1 MPSLSCFHERK
12 SALPK
17 PSIARWTADIAAVLF
32 AILSAAPAP
41 AAAQDTTTF
50 ARVLTSWIAVPAT
63 PGYEDQATSR
73 IASATRGF
81 SRDNMGNLVRRVG
94 SGSPRRVIACGI
106 DEVGYAVSEITDDG
120 YLRVH
125 ASGNGRRNPLW
136 DQFHEG
142 QRIFVVGHAGDVAR
156 YVPGV
161 FAVRSTHLWRRRNA
175 DDAPA
180 TIDSLLVDVGAH
192 SRSDVARLGIQ
203 LLDPVHREWPA
214 WTSAEQ

>member
-1 MPSLSCFHERK
+1 M
-12 SALPK
+12 PK

-106 DEVGYAVSEITDDG
+106 GAFYTAAFALAMQAWIIRSFEIGTT
-120 YLRVH
+120 
-125 ASGNGRRNPLW
+125 SP
-136 DQFHEG
+136 Q
-142 QRIFVVGHAGDVAR
+142 AG
-156 YVPGV
+156 
-161 FAVRSTHLWRRRNA
+161 
-175 DDAPA
+175 
-180 TIDSLLVDVGAH
+180 
-192 SRSDVARLGIQ
+192 
-203 LLDPVHREWPA
+203 
-214 WTSAEQ
+214 